1 MHSVG
6 ASSVH
11 SSYSDGIIRDMPV
24 IADLNITSVSEI
36 QDTPM
41 SPPKN
46 YHKRYGW
53 WGVILSPSWHWA
65 PAFISSSANFLQ
77 FQQCRSFGG
86 FQWTRQRGGF
96 TKVWWSVTMMAVIWY
111 HHQLPIPLNAVLND
125 SYLTERKPQSISTV
139 EENENVLVRSNFKET
154 WWGTVISLKL
164 FSFASSLF
172 DFFWVFEC
180 QCMSPS
186 LVVLFDL
193 HLCHFSLSFTKLTH
207 SLIKRYLANLKDII
221 MKKWTELM
229 KEISNLI
236 CCWVLLIFM
245 AKKFPKCF

>member
-11 SSYSDGIIRDMPV
+11 SSYSDGLIRDIPV

-53 WGVILSPSWHWA
+53 WGVILSPSWHCA

-96 TKVWWSVTMMAVIWY
+96 IQVWWSFTMMAVIWY

-125 SYLTERKPQSISTV
+125 SYLTERKPHSISTV
-139 EENENVLVRSNFKET
+139 EENENVFSSIKFRRNMVGYCYFFETVFFCIIFVRFLLSF
-154 WWGTVISLKL
+154 WMPVYVSL
-164 FSFASSLF
+164 FSCINTLINK
-172 DFFWVFEC
+172 E
-180 QCMSPS
+180 
-186 LVVLFDL
+186 VLGQL
-193 HLCHFSLSFTKLTH
+193 EG
-207 SLIKRYLANLKDII
+207 YNY
-221 MKKWTELM
+221 
-229 KEISNLI
+229 
-236 CCWVLLIFM
+236 
-245 AKKFPKCF
+245 AKNEQN